1 MLVIDDLI
9 KSVIAHNKLGTKQP
23 SSEVANTPD
32 ESQQL
37 VFARGFG

>member
-9 KSVIAHNKLGTKQP
+9 KSVIAHNKLG